1 MAEDHSQRNWRAT
14 ADDAQQSSGGIN
26 SGGIGSH
33 SDDSDRLEQPVQE
46 KEAEIPISQYFD
58 PNSSHGQKEMGANPE
73 GGPSRTD
80 SALTRHDTVTTS
92 RTITLDRQPSLTNTV
107 SRVPTATKPPTFS
120 TAHEIL
126 FIAVI
131 SSAQLL
137 TQSALAQS
145 IAPLHVIGRT
155 FNTTNPGQLSWLAAG
170 YSLTVGTFILPAGR
184 WGDLYGHKRL
194 FIGGYFWFA
203 VWSMVA
209 GFAAFSRSLIFFAFC
224 RGMQG
229 IGPAILLPNGIAVLA
244 RTYPPGKK
252 KNMVLSIFGATAPVG
267 FVVGA
272 VFSGIFA
279 QFVWWPWAYWVLAMV
294 LALLG
299 VLVIFVVPAMPVAG
313 PSATFHELDATGT
326 VLGVLGL
333 IFFNFAWNEGPAA
346 GWGKVYVYVLLIVGV
361 VLLVAFFWFEKK
373 RATFPLLPMSSFTMD
388 TNLVFGC
395 EALGWSSFGVWV
407 FYLWQFLELERGQ
420 SILLSAAQ
428 LVPTALSGCMA
439 AITTGLLIAKMQPG
453 WIMLISISAF
463 LTGMILLATMPVHQT
478 YWAQTFVATVIT
490 PWGMDMSFPSGNIV
504 LSDHMPPEH
513 QGLAASLINTVINY
527 SISIG
532 LGMAGTVE
540 VNVNSG
546 GRNQLQGYRGAWY
559 LAIGFDGL
567 GILCAICLILSWRA
581 RVKGKQKVNNQK
593 EVDLA

>member
-1 MAEDHSQRNWRAT
+1 MAGDYPRLDRSVAAPDN
-14 ADDAQQSSGGIN
+14 AQQSSNGTD
-26 SGGIGSH
+26 SH
-33 SDDSDRLEQPVQE
+33 HENSDDRPGAPPMRE
-46 KEAEIPISQYFD
+46 KEAETPPIPD
-58 PNSSHGQKEMGANPE
+58 ATTSHTQKETEANAE
-73 GGPSRTD
+73 GWPVCTD
-80 SALTRHDTVTTS
+80 SDLTRHDTENITTT
-92 RTITLDRQPSLTNTV
+92 RTMTLDHQPSVTKTV
-107 SRVPTATKPPTFS
+107 SRVPTAIKPPSFS
-120 TAHEIL
+120 LAHEIL
-126 FIAVI
+126 FIAVV

-145 IAPLHVIGRT
+145 IAPLHVIGRS

-194 FIGGYFWFA
+194 FLVGYFWFA
-203 VWSMVA
+203 LWSMIA
-209 GFAAFSRSLIFFAFC
+209 GFAVFSRSLIFFAFC

-244 RTYPPGKK
+244 RTYPPGKR
-252 KNMVLSIFGATAPVG
+252 KNMALSIFGATAPVG
-267 FVVGA
+267 FVLGA
-272 VFSGIFA
+272 IFSGIFA
-279 QFVWWPWAYWVLAMV
+279 QFVWWPWAYWVLATV
-294 LALLG
+294 LVVIG
-299 VLVIFVVPAMPVAG
+299 VLVFFVVPPMPVAG
-313 PSATFHELDATGT
+313 PSASFQELDATGT

-333 IFFNFAWNEGPAA
+333 MFFNFAWNEGPAS
-346 GWGKVYVYVLLIVGV
+346 GWGKVYVYVLLIIGV

-373 RATFPLLPMSSFTMD
+373 RATFPLLPMSSFSMD

-428 LVPTALSGCMA
+428 SIPTAVSGCIA
-439 AITTGLLIAKMQPG
+439 AITTGLLIARMQPG

-478 YWAQTFVATVIT
+478 YWAQTFVSTIIT

-532 LGMAGTVE
+532 LGIAGTVE
-540 VNVNSG
+540 VHVNDG
-546 GRNQLQGYRGAWY
+546 GRNPLQGYRGAWY
-559 LAIGFDGL
+559 LAIGLDGL

-581 RVKGKQKVNNQK
+581 QVKGKEKVNSEK
-593 EVDLA
+593 VDLA

>member
-1 MAEDHSQRNWRAT
+1 M
-14 ADDAQQSSGGIN
+14 AQQRGTDSSPDENNRFGA
-26 SGGIGSH
+26 
-33 SDDSDRLEQPVQE
+33 LVEE
-46 KEAEIPISQYFD
+46 KESEIPINGNGNATHRRSGTAISTD
-58 PNSSHGQKEMGANPE
+58 GLPA
-73 GGPSRTD
+73 RTD
-80 SALTRHDTVTTS
+80 LDLTRHDTVTTT
-92 RTITLDRQPSLTNTV
+92 RTGRTVTLDQHHSLTNTV
-107 SRVPTATKPPTFS
+107 SRVPTATKPPSFS
-120 TAHEIL
+120 LAHEIL

-145 IAPLHVIGRT
+145 IAPLHVIGRS

-184 WGDLYGHKRL
+184 WGDLYGHKKL
-194 FIGGYFWFA
+194 FVIGYFWFA
-203 VWSMVA
+203 LWSLIA
-209 GFAAFSRSLIFFAFC
+209 GFAVFSRSLIFFAFC

-294 LALLG
+294 LALIG
-299 VLVIFVVPAMPVAG
+299 MLVIFVVPHMPVAG
-313 PSATFHELDATGT
+313 PSATFKELDAAGT
-326 VLGVLGL
+326 VLGVVGL

-346 GWGKVYVYVLLIVGV
+346 GWAKVYVYVLLIIGV
-361 VLLVAFFWFEKK
+361 VLLVAFFWFEKN

-407 FYLWQFLELERGQ
+407 FYLWQFLELERGH

-439 AITTGLLIAKMQPG
+439 AITTGLLIAKIQPG

-463 LTGMILLATMPVHQT
+463 LTGMVLLATMPVHQT
-478 YWAQTFVATVIT
+478 YWAQTFVAAVIT

-540 VNVNSG
+540 VHVNSG

-593 EVDLA
+593 EAEDLA

>member
-1 MAEDHSQRNWRAT
+1 MAEYHPQRSPRAV
-14 ADDAQQSSGGIN
+14 ADLAQQSSNEPNPQHDQYSPI
-26 SGGIGSH
+26 
-33 SDDSDRLEQPVQE
+33 EPPVQE
-46 KEAEIPISQYFD
+46 NEDETLKLGYINDDASHRQTEIDAHAE
-58 PNSSHGQKEMGANPE
+58 GE
-73 GGPSRTD
+73 PSRTD
-80 SALTRHDTVTTS
+80 SELTRHDTVATT
-92 RTITLDRQPSLTNTV
+92 RTTTPGGRQPSLTNTV
-107 SRVPTATKPPTFS
+107 SRVPTATKPPSFS
-120 TAHEIL
+120 LAHEIL

-145 IAPLHVIGRT
+145 IAPLHVIGHT

-194 FIGGYFWFA
+194 FVIGYFWFA
-203 VWSMVA
+203 VWSLVA

-229 IGPAILLPNGIAVLA
+229 IGPAILLPNGVAVLA
-244 RTYPPGKK
+244 RTYPPGKR
-252 KNMVLSIFGATAPVG
+252 KNMALSIFGATAPVG

-272 VFSGIFA
+272 TFSGVFA

-294 LALLG
+294 LTLVG
-299 VLVIFVVPAMPVAG
+299 VLVIFVVPPMPVTG
-313 PSATFHELDATGT
+313 PSATVHELDVTGT
-326 VLGVLGL
+326 MLGVLGL

-346 GWGKVYVYVLLIVGV
+346 GWGKVYVYVLLIIGV
-361 VLLVAFFWFEKK
+361 VLLVAFFWFEKN

-395 EALGWSSFGVWV
+395 EALGWASFGVWV
-407 FYLWQFLELERGQ
+407 FYLWQFLELERSQ

-463 LTGMILLATMPVHQT
+463 LTGMILLATMPVDQT
-478 YWAQTFVATVIT
+478 YWAQTFVAAVIT

-540 VNVNSG
+540 VHVNSG
-546 GRNQLQGYRGAWY
+546 GRNPLQGYRGAWY

-567 GILCAICLILSWRA
+567 GIFCAVCLILSWRA
-581 RVKGKQKVNNQK
+581 RIKGKEKDNNQK